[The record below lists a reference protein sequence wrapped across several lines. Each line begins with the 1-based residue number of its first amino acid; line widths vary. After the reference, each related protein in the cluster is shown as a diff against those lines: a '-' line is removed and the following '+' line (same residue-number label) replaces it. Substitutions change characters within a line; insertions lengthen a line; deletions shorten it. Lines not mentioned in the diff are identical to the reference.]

1 MQKILNDFWTDNFV
15 LYCTCKR
22 EIFSVLYL
30 AHQMSNVHNKGV
42 GVMYEQGKRI
52 G

>member
-1 MQKILNDFWTDNFV
+1 MTFGLIILCYTA
-15 LYCTCKR
+15 LASKR
-22 EIFSVLYL
+22 YSLLYL